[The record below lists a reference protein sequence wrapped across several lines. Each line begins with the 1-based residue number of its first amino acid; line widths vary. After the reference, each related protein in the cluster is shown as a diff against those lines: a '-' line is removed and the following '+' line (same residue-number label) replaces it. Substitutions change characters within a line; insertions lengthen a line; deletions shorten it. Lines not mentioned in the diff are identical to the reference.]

1 MATSAGGSPMDLAA
15 SATGVEVSLD
25 PRPAGLGARVA
36 TSVTSCRESTSAS
49 RDGTLQRSL
58 PRKTIEERFNL
69 TGDDAGQYHA
79 IIKDGKLEVKEGTHP
94 SPKMTMTMAGKDYVD
109 LTLGKLNGQMA
120 FMQGKLKI
128 AGDMGLAMKMQTL
141 FKNA

>member
-1 MATSAGGSPMDLAA
+1 MADVTVKDIFKEMPNRFNADAAKGMDA
-15 SATGVEVSLD
+15 VI
-25 PRPAGLGARVA
+25 
-36 TSVTSCRESTSAS
+36 
-49 RDGTLQRSL
+49 Q
-58 PRKTIEERFNL
+58 FNL
-69 TGDDAGQYHA
+69 TGDDSGQYHA
-79 IIKDGKLEVKEGTHP
+79 IIKEGKLEVKEGTHP